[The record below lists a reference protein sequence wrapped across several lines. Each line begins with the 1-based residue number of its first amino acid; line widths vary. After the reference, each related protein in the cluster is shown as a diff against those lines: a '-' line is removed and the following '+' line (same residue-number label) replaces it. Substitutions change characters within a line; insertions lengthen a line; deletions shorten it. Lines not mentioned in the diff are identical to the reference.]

1 MGRKSKVER
10 FIILDTKEKYIELE
24 KYKIASEWLMFLR
37 AYEDLLKNLKF
48 EEVFGK
54 SFLDNEKTYYI
65 KRILKVLGH
74 LNMYELDYDD
84 IIRELK
90 MSIKHSAEV
99 LEIPEDVR
107 FGKMETFREMD
118 KNTGVFNIYEKLEYK
133 LR

>member
-1 MGRKSKVER
+1 MGRKSKVDR

>member
-1 MGRKSKVER
+1 MGRKSKVDR

-99 LEIPEDVR
+99 LEMPEDVR

>member
-1 MGRKSKVER
+1 MVWKSKEER

-24 KYKIASEWLMFLR
+24 KYKIANDWLLFLR

-54 SFLDNEKTYYI
+54 SFLDNEKTYYM

-90 MSIKHSAEV
+90 ISIKHSAEV